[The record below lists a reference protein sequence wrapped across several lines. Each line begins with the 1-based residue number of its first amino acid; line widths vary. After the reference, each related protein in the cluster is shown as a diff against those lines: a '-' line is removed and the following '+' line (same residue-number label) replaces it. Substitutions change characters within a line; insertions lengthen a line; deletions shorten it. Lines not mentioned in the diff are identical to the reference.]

1 MRLRTGLLA
10 LTLFLVPACLGPSP
24 AFAAGK
30 AYILDYH
37 TFLASG
43 ASSMDFD
50 LETLAGQLD
59 RFAALGYRFV
69 SLEDA
74 IAGRI
79 EGEANIVVTIDDGHR
94 TVSEAYDKVFAPRGI
109 RPTLFVYPAVIGR
122 TGFSLGRDELRRLQ
136 EAGCGLGSHGYHHE
150 YLTTRAFAEDRRK
163 ASAEIERTGPAL
175 ERLTGTRPRLFAFPF
190 GVGSAEAEELLARNG
205 FEYAFLAGDS
215 LVAVDFADPSL
226 RKLAVPRTIVYRW
239 NAILILAEL
248 EKRNKTR
255 LSRGPAENSRP

>member
-1 MRLRTGLLA
+1 ML
-10 LTLFLVPACLGPSP
+10 LVPACIGSAP
-24 AFAAGK
+24 ASAAGK
-30 AYILDYH
+30 AFILDYH
-37 TFLASG
+37 TFLSSG
-43 ASSMDFD
+43 SSSMDFD

-59 RFAALGYRFV
+59 RFTTLGYRFV

-94 TVSEAYDKVFAPRGI
+94 TVAEAYDKVFAPRGI

-122 TGFSLGRDELRRLQ
+122 TGFSLGRDELRRILA
-136 EAGCGLGSHGYHHE
+136 AGCGLGSHGYHHE
-150 YLTTRAFAEDRRK
+150 YLTAQAFAEDPRK
-163 ASAEIERTGPAL
+163 ARGEIERTGPAL

-239 NAILILAEL
+239 NAILIFAEL
-248 EKRNKTR
+248 EKRNKAR
-255 LSRGPAENSRP
+255 LSLGPAANSHP